1 MTAAMYD
8 VGGYELSADL
18 TPGEGPLAVFV
29 SGLGDDG
36 TAWNTT
42 IESLSLPTLT
52 YSRAG
57 IGRSDPLPGNSPR
70 SVAAAAD
77 ELYRLLTAAGATKPY
92 LLIGH
97 SIGAPIALI
106 HAARHTA
113 DVAALV
119 LVDPSDHLMGLEVHN
134 PELQL
139 RDGDGDREDHAT
151 FDVIAGLADTAVS
164 KHPLGIPT
172 TVISSRAGRWL
183 EIEDPAPYLP
193 HTLAEMDTRWQ
204 QAHQRLADA
213 LSATRVVATKG
224 GHYVQQDDP
233 ELVAQVIRE
242 ICASR

>member
-1 MTAAMYD
+1 MTAARYD
-8 VGGYELSADL
+8 VGGYQLSADL

-36 TAWNTT
+36 TPWNTT

-57 IGRSDPLPGNSPR
+57 IGCSDPLPANSPR

-77 ELYRLLTAAGATKPY
+77 ELCCLLTAADVTKPY

-97 SIGAPIALI
+97 SIGAAIALI

-119 LVDPSDHLMGLEVHN
+119 LVDPSDHLMGLEVYN
-134 PELQL
+134 PKLEL
-139 RDGDGDREDHAT
+139 RDGDGDREDHAA

-172 TVISSRAGRWL
+172 TVVSSRAGRWL
-183 EIEDPAPYLP
+183 EIEDGTPWLP
-193 HTLAEMDTRWQ
+193 HTLEQMDARWQ
-204 QAHQRLADA
+204 NAHQRLADA
-213 LSATRVVATKG
+213 LNATRVVATKG
-224 GHYVQQDDP
+224 GHYVQEDDP
-233 ELVAQVIRE
+233 ELVAQVIRDV
-242 ICASR
+242 CANQ